1 VLKLARGRGPKTAGT
16 AEDDDQSI
24 GHWLKELKPFRIYP
38 PATMSSPGAPWTC
51 YGNRMNRSLNTKAFS
66 AIAIF
71 TVFLGALLFISA
83 GTFNYWEGWLFL
95 VVFATAILLN
105 TLNLMRND
113 PALLERRM
121 KSGPTAEK
129 RVAQKII
136 MSCATVL
143 YMAILVVS
151 GIDHRLGWSHLPKV
165 VVLLGECMIVLGFV
179 ATHLVFQ
186 ENSFAS
192 STIEIAE
199 GQKVIST
206 GPYRLVR
213 HPMYCGGLVL
223 LLGIPLALGSLW
235 SVLIF
240 LPLVPALMWRI
251 VDEEKL
257 LNKQLDGYSEY
268 CTKVKYRLIPWLY

>member
-1 VLKLARGRGPKTAGT
+1 M
-16 AEDDDQSI
+16 D
-24 GHWLKELKPFRIYP
+24 
-38 PATMSSPGAPWTC
+38 
-51 YGNRMNRSLNTKAFS
+51 RSLNTKAFS

-71 TVFLGALLFISA
+71 TLFLGALLFVSA
-83 GTFNYWEGWLFL
+83 GTINYWEGWLFL

-105 TLNLMRND
+105 TLNLMKND

-121 KSGPTAEK
+121 RSGPTAEK
-129 RVAQKII
+129 RVAQKVI

-143 YMAILVVS
+143 YMAILVFS
-151 GIDHRLGWSHLPKV
+151 GIDHRLGWSHLPIV
-165 VVLLGECMIVLGFV
+165 VVLIGECMIALGFV
-179 ATHLVFQ
+179 VTHLVFQ

-257 LNKQLDGYSEY
+257 LSKQLDGYSEY